1 MKGIVTKNT
10 NNNWVIQYRNPDK
23 PVLYEVPLSPY
34 ENTRHYQISAMLI
47 EGNEVEFEIENH
59 WETGFDREVEWA
71 VLIKPETDVWNK
83 ILTHFYDNYDTTKG
97 KDWDDFLK
105 WLKDN
110 YHEPVKKQQ

>member
-1 MKGIVTKNT
+1 MKGIAFKDKD
-10 NNNWVIQYRNPDK
+10 NNWVIRYKYPDK
-23 PVLYEVPLSPY
+23 LMSYEIPLSPY
-34 ENTRHYQISAMLI
+34 ENTHHYQISAMLA
-47 EGNEVEFEIENH
+47 EENEVEFEIETH
-59 WETGFDREVEWA
+59 WETGLEQPVEWA
-71 VLIKPETDVWNK
+71 VLIKPETDVWDK